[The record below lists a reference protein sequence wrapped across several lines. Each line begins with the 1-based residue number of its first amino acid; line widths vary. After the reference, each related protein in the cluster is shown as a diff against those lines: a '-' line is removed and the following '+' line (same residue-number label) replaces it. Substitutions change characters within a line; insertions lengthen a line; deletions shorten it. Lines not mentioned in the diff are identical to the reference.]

1 MIFAQKRGTIVSGKR
16 KGEVMNISR
25 DLYLTQLIDRKHNGL
40 IKIISGIRRCG
51 KSYLLFELFRNHLIN
66 EGIQADHII
75 TVALDSYE
83 QEKYRDPDVCYHFV
97 KDRIQDDQMYYF
109 LLDEVQLMP
118 KFESVLN
125 GLMRIKNLDIY
136 VTGSNSKFLS
146 KDVVT
151 EFRGRGDEVRVY
163 PLNFSEF
170 FSVFGGNW
178 HEAWREYS
186 VYGGMPLVL
195 THKKAADK
203 MKYLKNLFKETYLRD
218 IVARNNIKNTE
229 ELEELLN
236 IVASGVGSLTNP
248 QKLAD
253 TFKSVKHVNLS
264 APTIKQYLDYLE
276 DAFIVQK
283 VQRYDI
289 KGKKYMNTPYKY
301 YFVDP
306 GIRNARLDFRQL
318 EPTHMMENVIYNE
331 LNIRGY
337 SVDVGNQIL
346 NSERKMTEIDFV
358 ANQGSKRCYIQ
369 SVWSMPTTKKKEI
382 EERPFFEIRDS
393 FKKIIITGEDIEP
406 HYDENG
412 ILIIGLQD
420 FLVNSNSLED

>member
-1 MIFAQKRGTIVSGKR
+1 
-16 KGEVMNISR
+16 MNIDR
-25 DLYLTQLIDRKHNGL
+25 NLYLTRLIDRKHNGL

-51 KSYLLFELFRNHLIN
+51 KSYLLFKLFRKHLIN
-66 EGIQADHII
+66 EGIQDDHII
-75 TVALDSYE
+75 TIALDGYE
-83 QEKYRDPDVCYHFV
+83 QEKYRNPDICYYFV
-97 KDRIQDDQMYYF
+97 KEQIQDDQMYYF
-109 LLDEVQLMP
+109 LLDEVQLMS

-125 GLMRIKNLDIY
+125 GLMRIQNLDIY

-151 EFRGRGDEVRVY
+151 EFRGRGDEVRIY

-170 FSVFGGNW
+170 FSVYEGSW

-195 THKKAADK
+195 SHKKSVDK
-203 MKYLKNLFKETYLRD
+203 IKYLRNLFKETYLRD
-218 IVARNNIKNTE
+218 IIARNNIKNTE

-248 QKLAD
+248 QKLAN
-253 TFKSVKHVNLS
+253 TFRSMKHTHFS

-283 VQRYDI
+283 VLRYDI
-289 KGKKYMNTPYKY
+289 KGKRYMNTPYKY

-306 GIRNARLDFRQL
+306 GIRNACLDFRQL
-318 EPTHMMENVIYNE
+318 EPTHIMENVIYNE
-331 LNIRGY
+331 LNVRGY
-337 SVDVGNQIL
+337 AVDVGNQIL

-358 ANQGSKRCYIQ
+358 VNQGSKRCYIQ
-369 SVWSMPTTKKKEI
+369 SVWSIPTTEKKEI
-382 EERPFFEIRDS
+382 EERPFLAIRDS
-393 FKKIIITGEDIEP
+393 FKKIIITGDDIEQ

-412 ILIIGLQD
+412 IFVMALKD
-420 FLVNSNSLED
+420 FLTNQNSLEI

>member
-1 MIFAQKRGTIVSGKR
+1 MVNIVKIDR
-16 KGEVMNISR
+16 N
-25 DLYLTQLIDRKHNGL
+25 LYLSQLIDRRHNRL

-51 KSYLLFELFRNHLIN
+51 KSYLLFELFQQHLLN
-66 EGIQADHII
+66 TGIKTDHII

-83 QEKYRDPDVCYHFV
+83 QEKFRDPDVCYRFV
-97 KDRIQDDQMYYF
+97 KEQIQDDSMYYF

-151 EFRGRGDEVRVY
+151 EFRGRGDEIRVY

-170 FSVFGGNW
+170 FSVYEGSW
-178 HEAWREYS
+178 HDAWREYS

-195 THKKAADK
+195 THKKTADK
-203 MKYLKNLFKETYLRD
+203 MKYLKKLFKETYLRD
-218 IVARNNIKNTE
+218 IIARNSIKNTE
-229 ELEELLN
+229 EFEELLN

-248 QKLAD
+248 QKLANS
-253 TFKSVKHVNLS
+253 FKSIKHVNLS

-283 VQRYDI
+283 VLRYDI
-289 KGKKYMNTPYKY
+289 KGKRYMNTPYKY

-337 SVDVGNQIL
+337 AVDVGNQLL

-358 ANQGSKRCYIQ
+358 VNQGSKRCYIQ
-369 SVWSMPTTKKKEI
+369 SVWSMPTAKKKET
-382 EERPFFEIRDS
+382 EERPFLEIKDS
-393 FKKIIITGEDIEP
+393 FKKIIITGDDIESY
-406 HYDENG
+406 YDENG
-412 ILIIGLQD
+412 ILVIGLKD
-420 FLVNSNSLED
+420 FLMNPNSLEI

>member
-1 MIFAQKRGTIVSGKR
+1 MKI
-16 KGEVMNISR
+16 NR

-51 KSYLLFELFRNHLIN
+51 KSYLLFELFQKHLTDTGVNPNHVI
-66 EGIQADHII
+66 A
-75 TVALDSYE
+75 VALDSYE
-83 QEKYRDPDVCYHFV
+83 QEKYRDPDDCYHFV
-97 KDRIQDDQMYYF
+97 KEQIQDDSMYYF
-109 LLDEVQLMP
+109 LLDEVQLMA

-136 VTGSNSKFLS
+136 VTGSNSRFLS

-170 FSVFGGNW
+170 LSVYEGSW

-195 THKKAADK
+195 THKKTTDK
-203 MKYLKNLFKETYLRD
+203 MKYLKNLFRETYLKD
-218 IVARNNIKNTE
+218 IIARNNVKNTA
-229 ELEELLN
+229 ELEDLLN

-248 QKLAD
+248 QKLTN
-253 TFKSVKHVNLS
+253 TFKSVKQVNLS

-283 VQRYDI
+283 VLRYDI
-289 KGKKYMNTPYKY
+289 KGKRYINTPYKY

-306 GIRNARLDFRQL
+306 GIRNACLDFRQL
-318 EPTHMMENVIYNE
+318 EPTHIMENVIYNE

-337 SVDVGNQIL
+337 SVDVGNQMIC
-346 NSERKMTEIDFV
+346 SERKMTEIDFV
-358 ANQGSKRCYIQ
+358 VNQGSERCYIQ
-369 SVWSMPTTKKKEI
+369 SVWSMPTAEKKKT
-382 EERPFFEIRDS
+382 EERPFLEIKDS
-393 FKKIIITGEDIEP
+393 FKKIIITGDNIEP
-406 HYDENG
+406 YYDENG
-412 ILIIGLQD
+412 ILIIGLKD
-420 FLVNSNSLED
+420 FLINSDDLGI